1 MPQVATASSWPPFG
15 RPRDAWRP
23 RFFDEIAHAAEA
35 RALLYPRA
43 TLKEAPM
50 SELTSKILI
59 QIRDEIR
66 ATNERL
72 DRTNERLEQTNER
85 LEQTNERLEQ
95 TSQRLEARTE
105 VIIERFDALD
115 ARLATH
121 EKILVRLTDV
131 TVDGFAAIEKR
142 LDNLLTGEH
151 RNAHVD
157 DRRRVDEIDARLTKV
172 ERKLRRHG

>member
-1 MPQVATASSWPPFG
+1 
-15 RPRDAWRP
+15 
-23 RFFDEIAHAAEA
+23 
-35 RALLYPRA
+35 
-43 TLKEAPM
+43 M
-50 SELTSKILI
+50 SELTTKILI
-59 QIRDEIR
+59 EIRDEIR

-72 DRTNERLEQTNER
+72 DRTNERVEQTNER
-85 LEQTNERLEQ
+85 LDQTNERLEA
-95 TSQRLEARTE
+95 TITVMKAG
-105 VIIERFDALD
+105 FDSVH

-131 TVDGFAAIEKR
+131 TVDGFASIEKR

-151 RNAHVD
+151 RKSHVD